1 MGHLKAVLFDMDG
14 VLTDSE
20 ELIAEAGVRMFAQK
34 GYVVTQDDFY
44 PFRGYGENR
53 FLGGV
58 AEKYGIPF
66 DQEKDKARTYEIY
79 CSIVKGNLTPLP
91 GSIEFVH
98 RCRDLG
104 FKTALVTS
112 TDFIKMQANID
123 EIGLADGAFD
133 VMINGLDVTRRKPYP
148 DMYLLAARRLG
159 VPPENCL
166 VVEDAIAGVSSA
178 VAAGCRC
185 LALTSSYSRDELSAA
200 DWIIESLEDV
210 PEEVL
215 RW

>member
-1 MGHLKAVLFDMDG
+1 MTTFIPSG
-14 VLTDSE
+14 VTVKTASS
-20 ELIAEAGVRMFAQK
+20 AGWHRSTEFPSIRSR
-34 GYVVTQDDFY
+34 T
-44 PFRGYGENR
+44 R
-53 FLGGV
+53 
-58 AEKYGIPF
+58 
-66 DQEKDKARTYEIY
+66 ARTYDIY
-79 CSIVKGNLTPLP
+79 CSLVKGNLAPLP

-98 RCRDLG
+98 RCRSLG

-112 TDFIKMQANID
+112 TDYIKMKANID
-123 EIGLADGAFD
+123 EIGLADGSFD

-166 VVEDAIAGVSSA
+166 VVEDAIAGVEAA

-185 LALTSSYSRDELSAA
+185 LALTSSFSRDELSAA
-200 DWIIESLEDV
+200 DWIIGSLEEV

-215 RW
+215 QW